1 MAGEG
6 LFFTGTVLKNNRN
19 LLEEEATRQQLD
31 MQREELELKKQA
43 AADKRKEARKKNEVN
58 PNSYSLDGMDT
69 FLAEQ
74 FQGSVSDYQSFV
86 TENSLNFDD
95 NIELKNQKLKDEGDL
110 LVSGNRYKS
119 ISTDLT
125 SYENLIKN
133 GKGDKLALAEDGS
146 YLYDYNYK
154 KIQEEVN
161 KRKANPDEGMT
172 FDEAMEAYPINVDT
186 AMKRTEWIDP
196 TKALFATDNANRK
209 GTYDNEDDGY
219 KYKTISNSQKNITQ
233 TAIKNKL
240 TVNSQGFHNDP
251 NYKRI
256 YDTKLLTIEG
266 NEMTA
271 KEAFFLEA
279 YVDPETDQVGG
290 ITGATNLLDILDPEN
305 KDRFN
310 KDASNAYAEYL
321 AKKISDQGYKDMT
334 DERDGKIQGETSAD
348 KKSREAEEDQLQ
360 YNIDTAETIA
370 SNETADSQGTGYQTH
385 YDTPGLKVTLEKKN
399 ITETITFADIQN
411 GGSVEATA
419 FIEMSKKIGNTVSA
433 NVKVMG
439 VTLDSNGIPVVLVQ
453 QEHAGDTSQAF
464 VRYDILADKIPELAG
479 ANVKRLVNYKKPKK
493 ETTPVDSNGVGS
505 KHNKQG

>member
-1 MAGEG
+1 
-6 LFFTGTVLKNNRN
+6 
-19 LLEEEATRQQLD
+19 
-31 MQREELELKKQA
+31 
-43 AADKRKEARKKNEVN
+43 
-58 PNSYSLDGMDT
+58 
-69 FLAEQ
+69 
-74 FQGSVSDYQSFV
+74 
-86 TENSLNFDD
+86 
-95 NIELKNQKLKDEGDL
+95 
-110 LVSGNRYKS
+110 
-119 ISTDLT
+119 
-125 SYENLIKN
+125 
-133 GKGDKLALAEDGS
+133 
-146 YLYDYNYK
+146 
-154 KIQEEVN
+154 
-161 KRKANPDEGMT
+161 
-172 FDEAMEAYPINVDT
+172 
-186 AMKRTEWIDP
+186 
-196 TKALFATDNANRK
+196 
-209 GTYDNEDDGY
+209 
-219 KYKTISNSQKNITQ
+219 
-233 TAIKNKL
+233 
-240 TVNSQGFHNDP
+240 
-251 NYKRI
+251 
-256 YDTKLLTIEG
+256 
-266 NEMTA
+266 
-271 KEAFFLEA
+271 
-279 YVDPETDQVGG
+279 
-290 ITGATNLLDILDPEN
+290 
-305 KDRFN
+305 
-310 KDASNAYAEYL
+310 
-321 AKKISDQGYKDMT
+321 MT

>member
-6 LFFTGTVLKNNRN
+6 LFFTGQVLTNNRD

-43 AADKRKEARKKNEVN
+43 AADKRKEARKKNEVD
-58 PNSYSLDGMDT
+58 PNSYSLDEMDP
-69 FLAEQ
+69 FLQEQ
-74 FQGSVSDYQSFV
+74 FQGEVSDYQGFV
-86 TENSLNFDD
+86 IENSLNFDD
-95 NIELKNQKLKDEGDL
+95 NIELKNQKLKNEGNL
-110 LVSGNRYKS
+110 NISGGRYRS

-125 SYENLIKN
+125 SYQNLIKN

-172 FDEAMEAYPINVDT
+172 FDEAMEAYPIDADT
-186 AMKRTEWIDP
+186 VMKRTEWVDP
-196 TKALFATDNANRK
+196 TIALFATDNANRK

-279 YVDPETDQVGG
+279 YVDPETGERAE
-290 ITGATNLLDILDPEN
+290 ITDATNLLDILDSESDN
-305 KDRFN
+305 FN

-334 DERDGKIQGETSAD
+334 DERDGKIQGETSAQ
-348 KKSREAEEDQLQ
+348 KKAREAEEDQME
-360 YNIDTAETIA
+360 YNVDTAKIISSSKPGDEA
-370 SNETADSQGTGYQTH
+370 NTGYQTYYGH
-385 YDTPGLKVTLEKKN
+385 PKLAKDLTKGIKSDSPLSAILNPSSDQAIAFKKM
-399 ITETITFADIQN
+399 AQASMKD
-411 GGSVEATA
+411 ATTME
-419 FIEMSKKIGNTVSA
+419 FDVISI
-433 NVKVMG
+433 
-439 VTLDSNGIPVVLVQ
+439 TLDSNGLPVALIQIPNNPNSKAFIPYSRLSSKTI
-453 QEHAGDTSQAF
+453 EMLGD
-464 VRYDILADKIPELAG
+464 D
-479 ANVKRLVNYKKPKK
+479 VKNIVNYKQPEVKFDPNSH
-493 ETTPVDSNGVGS
+493 SNT
-505 KHNKQG
+505 